1 MNHKVYHSKLNHS
14 FTANRQRLIVFA
26 QPSILSQP
34 RKGPFHYPSPGQYRK
49 AFNALI
55 TFDNLQQPATKIE
68 SPVDE
73 FTCVSTISPYQR
85 QTTETAGQF
94 TQNQFCPVTI
104 LNISCMYNHSYHQ
117 TQRIYHQMAFSAFC
131 LLASVIAS
139 VPPFDAVLTVWLS
152 IIAALGLGWRPAW
165 TRTRLWSV

>member
-1 MNHKVYHSKLNHS
+1 MDHKVYHSKLNHS

-49 AFNALI
+49 AFNVFI
-55 TFDNLQQPATKIE
+55 TFDNLQHPATKIK

-73 FTCVSTISPYQR
+73 FTCVSTISPDQR

-94 TQNQFCPVTI
+94 TQNQSCPVTV
-104 LNISCMYNHSYHQ
+104 LNIGCMYNHSHNQ
-117 TQRIYHQMAFSAFC
+117 TQCINHQMAFSAPYF
-131 LLASVIAS
+131 LASVIAS
-139 VPPFDAVLTVWLS
+139 VPPFEAVLTV
-152 IIAALGLGWRPAW
+152 
-165 TRTRLWSV
+165 